1 MRVLSALNEP
11 VTSSAHVS
19 EPPLSVTVLV
29 PMNVLSALTVTVK
42 SCFHTLSNWWVV
54 SFGWRAVNV
63 AVVTVV
69 LTGAD
74 ASQRGTS
81 ADATD
86 GMASMA
92 IAKMPMMNLRI

>member
-1 MRVLSALNEP
+1 M
-11 VTSSAHVS
+11 
-19 EPPLSVTVLV
+19 
-29 PMNVLSALTVTVK
+29 
-42 SCFHTLSNWWVV
+42 
-54 SFGWRAVNV
+54 NV

-69 LTGAD
+69 LTGTD

-92 IAKMPMMNLRI
+92 TAMAAEDDLLHFFSDVLRQSAVIA

>member
-1 MRVLSALNEP
+1 M
-11 VTSSAHVS
+11 
-19 EPPLSVTVLV
+19 
-29 PMNVLSALTVTVK
+29 
-42 SCFHTLSNWWVV
+42 
-54 SFGWRAVNV
+54 SF

-69 LTGAD
+69 LTGTD

-92 IAKMPMMNLRI
+92 IAKKPMINLRI